1 MASTKKRATDPNFS
15 VDLSALHN
23 QNTQHFVQSAKPQAT
38 SVKRQAPKAASSKPQ
53 ATSGKLQASSRKLQA
68 PE

>member
-15 VDLSALHN
+15 VDVCALHN
-23 QNTQHFVQSAKPQAT
+23 QNVQHFVESAKPQAT